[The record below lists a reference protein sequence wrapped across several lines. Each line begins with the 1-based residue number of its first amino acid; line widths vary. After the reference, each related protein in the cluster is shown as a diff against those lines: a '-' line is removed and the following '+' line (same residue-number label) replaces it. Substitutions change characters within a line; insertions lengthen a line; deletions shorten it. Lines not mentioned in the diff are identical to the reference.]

1 MSLTNYFLIPDISYR
16 VWKVWLRNKD
26 VFMKTVKVNFIPPFL
41 EPILYLLSIGFGL
54 GLYVG
59 EISGISYAAYIA
71 PALITISMMNAA
83 FFECTFASFVRMYF
97 QKTFDAIVSTPLN
110 IDEVIFGEILWGAT
124 KSFINSTIIL
134 FVVSL
139 FGLVKLPEG
148 LLIIPFSLLI
158 GLVFAAIGMCFTALI
173 PNIEV
178 FNYPIYIYITPMF
191 LFSGTFFPLSILP
204 QTVQTLSLLFFPLTH
219 AVLIARGLTTG
230 MIEQVQ
236 IINLLWLLAIG
247 FVLTIVSVN
256 LMKKKLLI

>member
-1 MSLTNYFLIPDISYR
+1 M
-16 VWKVWLRNKD
+16 WLRNKD

-59 EISGISYAAYIA
+59 EIGGISYAAYIA

-148 LLIIPFSLLI
+148 LLIIPFSLLV
-158 GLVFAAIGMCFTALI
+158 GLVFAAIGMCFTALV

-191 LFSGTFFPLSILP
+191 LFSGTFFPSSTLP
-204 QTVQTLSLLFFPLTH
+204 HAVQTLSLLFFPLTH
-219 AVLIARGLTTG
+219 AVLIARGLATG